1 MGRTNPQ
8 TDIHHIVASMDTGID
23 DALALALLLAQ
34 PDVRLHGVSASYGN
48 VLEQQAAR
56 NTRAVLSLL
65 GRSDIPVF
73 DGARHPS
80 WAPYFI
86 ADAGCAQFHGSDGL
100 GDVGIGTG
108 NGDNADFTPTTPG
121 ETLASDANGLVTL
134 TASQIRNLTE
144 CGTAISVGGYQVG
157 EAHADLPTMP
167 ELTIPSGSAHIPT
180 PEKLEFPQESCSQAT
195 AGARMIVDAARRFG
209 PDLTI
214 LATGPLTDIDTAL
227 TLDPEAVR
235 QARIVF
241 MGGTLTQEGNCYDLV
256 CETNMIQD
264 PEAADRVLRS
274 GADVTMVG
282 LDVTHRCLLG
292 SSDITPW
299 NAAHTGASR
308 FLTAIAEFSIRANAA
323 SDPIFAA
330 GMPLHDPLAAAVA
343 LDSTLVGTLDLPMC
357 VETRTGDGTGV
368 RGRTIGNP
376 QGIIDASLRPTHV
389 AVGVARERFLARFTG
404 DIANLLASR
413 C

>member
-1 MGRTNPQ
+1 MQ
-8 TDIHHIVASMDTGID
+8 TIACSDVERLSFGGDDLVGAHACLPLELLDFGHRFEQRIRAQLRIHLFEMCIRD
-23 DALALALLLAQ
+23 
-34 PDVRLHGVSASYGN
+34 R
-48 VLEQQAAR
+48 
-56 NTRAVLSLL
+56 
-65 GRSDIPVF
+65 
-73 DGARHPS
+73 
-80 WAPYFI
+80 
-86 ADAGCAQFHGSDGL
+86 
-100 GDVGIGTG
+100 
-108 NGDNADFTPTTPG
+108 TTPG

-134 TASQIRNLTE
+134 TAPQIRNLTE

-157 EAHADLPTMP
+157 EKHADLPTMP
-167 ELTIPSGSAHIPT
+167 ELTIPSGSAHTPT

-195 AGARMIVDAARRFG
+195 AGARMIVDAARAFG

-214 LATGPLTDIDTAL
+214 LVTGPLTDIDTAL

-299 NAAHTGASR
+299 NAAHTEASR

-323 SDPIFAA
+323 SEPIFAA
-330 GMPLHDPLAAAVA
+330 GMR
-343 LDSTLVGTLDLPMC
+343 C
-357 VETRTGDGTGV
+357 V
-368 RGRTIGNP
+368 
-376 QGIIDASLRPTHV
+376 
-389 AVGVARERFLARFTG
+389 
-404 DIANLLASR
+404 
-413 C
+413 

>member
-1 MGRTNPQ
+1 MGMTNPQ

-65 GRSDIPVF
+65 RRSDIPVF

-86 ADAGCAQFHGSDGL
+86 ADAGCARFHGNDGL
-100 GDVGIGTG
+100 GGVGIETG

-121 ETLASDANGLVTL
+121 EALASDANGLVTL
-134 TASQIRNLTE
+134 TAPQIRNLTE

-180 PEKLEFPQESCSQAT
+180 PEKLEFLQESCSQAT

-274 GADVTMVG
+274 SADVTMVG

-292 SSDITPW
+292 STDVTPW
-299 NAAHTGASR
+299 NAAHTEASR

-330 GMPLHDPLAAAVA
+330 GMPLHDPLAAAVV
-343 LDSTLVGTLDLPMC
+343 LDSTFVGTLDLPMC
-357 VETRTGDGTGV
+357 VETRTDDGTGV

-376 QGIIDASLRPTHV
+376 QGFIDASLRPTHV

>member
-1 MGRTNPQ
+1 MGMTNPQ

-34 PDVRLHGVSASYGN
+34 PNVRLHGVSASYGN
-48 VLEQQAAR
+48 VLEQPAAR

-100 GDVGIGTG
+100 GDV
-108 NGDNADFTPTTPG
+108 
-121 ETLASDANGLVTL
+121 S
-134 TASQIRNLTE
+134 
-144 CGTAISVGGYQVG
+144 TAISVGGYQVG
-157 EAHADLPTMP
+157 EKHADLPTMP
-167 ELTIPSGSAHIPT
+167 ELTIPSGSAHTPT

-195 AGARMIVDAARRFG
+195 AGARMIVDAARAFG

-214 LATGPLTDIDTAL
+214 LVTGPLTDIDTAL

-299 NAAHTGASR
+299 NAAHTEASR

-323 SDPIFAA
+323 SEPIFAA

-343 LDSTLVGTLDLPMC
+343 LDATLVGTLDLPMC
-357 VETRTGDGTGV
+357 VETRSGDGTGV

-376 QGIIDASLRPTHV
+376 QGFIDASLCPTHV
-389 AVGVARERFLARFTG
+389 AVGVDRERFLARFTG
-404 DIANLLASR
+404 DIANLLTSLR
-413 C
+413 